1 MRELDVYTLIFAA
14 TLIVFGALVSL
25 FVLWRSQSRRDGA
38 GFWVAGMASIAAGV
52 PLIGLRGD
60 IHDALSIV
68 VANMAVLL
76 GFILILRG
84 IRVFAKKPV
93 FRTMESPPKDR

>member
-1 MRELDVYTLIFAA
+1 
-14 TLIVFGALVSL
+14 L

-60 IHDALSIV
+60 IPDALSIV
-68 VANMAVLL
+68 MANMAVLL